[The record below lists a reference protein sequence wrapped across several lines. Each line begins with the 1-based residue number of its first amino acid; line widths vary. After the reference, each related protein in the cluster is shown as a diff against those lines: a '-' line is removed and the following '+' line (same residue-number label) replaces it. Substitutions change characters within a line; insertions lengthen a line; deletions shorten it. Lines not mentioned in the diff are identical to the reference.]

1 MAKVLVVDDSRT
13 MLLIM
18 RKLLEEL
25 GHQVVAEAANGQE
38 AIAAYDAH
46 TPDLVTMDITMPVMD
61 GISAVQQIVRRHPE
75 AKIIMVSAYGHSKM
89 VLKAISMGA
98 KHFLVKPIIAER
110 ARKVINEVLSGSA
123 SSTASD
129 LDALKT
135 APFSIEKKSAGFV
148 VRVKEELDKTGAT
161 DLQQALGDLSSLA
174 NLKII
179 LLFPDK
185 VDYSPSIS
193 ARIYAAVKKLQRSGA
208 QVSIQTADTVF
219 KARLEM

>member
-18 RKLLEEL
+18 HKLLEEL
-25 GHQVVAEAANGQE
+25 GHTVVAEAANGRE
-38 AIAAYDAH
+38 AIAAYETH
-46 TPDLVTMDITMPVMD
+46 SPDLVTMDITMPVMD
-61 GISAVQQIVRRHPE
+61 GVSAVRLIVKRHPD

-89 VLKAISMGA
+89 VLNAISMGA
-98 KHFLVKPIIAER
+98 KHFLVKPIVAER
-110 ARKVINEVLSGSA
+110 ARKVIDEVLSDSGSSA
-123 SSTASD
+123 ASD

-135 APFSIEKKSAGFV
+135 APFSIEKRSAGFV
-148 VRVKEELDKTGAT
+148 VRVKKELDKTGAA
-161 DLQQALGDLSSLA
+161 DLQQALEDLNA
-174 NLKII
+174 MDNLKII
-179 LLFPDK
+179 LLFPDQ
-185 VDYSPSIS
+185 VDYSPPIS